1 MTFNFEDYEAMA
13 HSEEEGNDVMKRI
26 DNAKRRRTRM
36 ERRQKRARIIWLV
49 TIFVW
54 AAFLLFILLW
64 MHPSDSTDEKAV
76 EKNPGEIAYVETATE
91 DMAEDFENEKIEAA
105 LYEDDYFRSDVPLDG
120 ETQAF
125 LRSACEEAGITYE
138 LALAV
143 IRQETEFRNV
153 VGDNGDSIGY
163 MQIQPR
169 WHEERMERLGV
180 TDLANPYS
188 NFRVGCDFLAELL
201 EKYTLEEALTAY
213 NSGKAGQ
220 SEYATSVIGYMEE
233 YNIAGEED
241 KHETD

>member
-13 HSEEEGNDVMKRI
+13 HSEEEENDAMKRI
-26 DNAKRRRTRM
+26 DDAKRRRTRM
-36 ERRQKRARIIWLV
+36 ERRKQRARITWLV
-49 TIFVW
+49 TIFIWV
-54 AAFLLFILLW
+54 AFLLFILLW
-64 MHPSDSTDEKAV
+64 LHSSASTDEKAGA
-76 EKNPGEIAYVETATE
+76 KNPGEIAYVETAME
-91 DMAEDFENEKIEAA
+91 EMPEDFENEKIEAA
-105 LYEDDYFRSDVPLDG
+105 LDETGYFRADVPLDG

-143 IRQETEFRNV
+143 IRQETEFSNV

-180 TDLANPYS
+180 TDLEDPYG
-188 NFRVGCDFLAELL
+188 NFRVGCDFIAELL
-201 EKYTLEEALTAY
+201 SKYTLEEALTAY

-233 YNIAGEED
+233 YNGD
-241 KHETD
+241 

>member
-1 MTFNFEDYEAMA
+1 MTVKFEDYEAMA
-13 HSEEEGNDVMKRI
+13 RFKEEKNNAMKRI
-26 DNAKRRRTRM
+26 DEAKRRRTRM
-36 ERRQKRARIIWLV
+36 ERRQQKARIIWLV

-54 AAFLLFILLW
+54 SEFLLFILLW
-64 MHPSDSTDEKAV
+64 LHPRAFADEKADA
-76 EKNPGEIAYVETATE
+76 KKPWEIAYVETAME

-105 LYEDDYFRSDVPLDG
+105 LYDTGYFRSDVPLNG

-143 IRQETEFRNV
+143 IRQETDFRNV

-169 WHEERMERLGV
+169 WHRERMERLGV
-180 TDLANPYS
+180 TDLADPCS

-233 YNIAGEED
+233 YNRSGEEAQA
-241 KHETD
+241 

>member
-1 MTFNFEDYEAMA
+1 MTFNFDDYEAMTR
-13 HSEEEGNDVMKRI
+13 SEEEKNAAMKRI
-26 DNAKRRRTRM
+26 EEAKRRRTRI
-36 ERRQKRARIIWLV
+36 EHRQQKAKIVWLV

-54 AAFLLFILLW
+54 AAFLLVILLW
-64 MHPSDSTDEKAV
+64 LHSSASNDEKAGA
-76 EKNPGEIAYVETATE
+76 KNPGEIAYVETAMK
-91 DMAEDFENEKIEAA
+91 DMADGFENEKIEAA
-105 LYEDDYFRSDVPLDG
+105 LYETGYFRADVQLDG

-138 LALAV
+138 IALAV
-143 IRQETEFRNV
+143 IRQETDFRNI

-180 TDLANPYS
+180 TDLADPYS

-233 YNIAGEED
+233 YNGD
-241 KHETD
+241 

>member
-1 MTFNFEDYEAMA
+1 MTFNFEDYEAMTR
-13 HSEEEGNDVMKRI
+13 SEEEWNDVMKRI
-26 DNAKRRRTRM
+26 DEAKRRRTRT
-36 ERRQKRARIIWLV
+36 EHRQQSARIIWLV
-49 TIFVW
+49 TIFIW

-64 MHPSDSTDEKAV
+64 LHPRASADEKADA
-76 EKNPGEIAYVETATE
+76 KKPGEISYVETASE
-91 DMAEDFENEKIEAA
+91 DMPEDFENEKIKAA
-105 LYEDDYFRSDVPLDG
+105 LYENGYFRADVPLDG

-180 TDLANPYS
+180 TDLADPYS
-188 NFRVGCDFLAELL
+188 NFRVGCDFLAELIS
-201 EKYTLEEALTAY
+201 KYTLEEALTAY
-213 NSGKAGQ
+213 NSGKPGK
-220 SEYATSVIGYMEE
+220 SEYATSVMGYMEE
-233 YNIAGEED
+233 YNGD
-241 KHETD
+241 

>member
-1 MTFNFEDYEAMA
+1 MIQKFEDYEALERSRA
-13 HSEEEGNDVMKRI
+13 EGEIAMKRI
-26 DNAKRRRTRM
+26 EEAKRRRTRM
-36 ERRQKRARIIWLV
+36 EHRQRRARIIWLV

-54 AAFLLFILLW
+54 VAFLLFILLW
-64 MHPSDSTDEKAV
+64 LHPRASADENAGA
-76 EKNPGEIAYVETATE
+76 KNPEEIAYVETAME

-105 LYEDDYFRSDVPLDG
+105 LYETGYFRADVPLDG

-143 IRQETEFRNV
+143 IRQETDFRNI

-169 WHEERMERLGV
+169 WHRERMERLGV
-180 TDLANPYS
+180 TDLADPYS
-188 NFRVGCDFLAELL
+188 NFRVGCDFLSELL

-213 NSGKAGQ
+213 NSGKPGK
-220 SEYATSVIGYMEE
+220 SEYATSVMNYMYE
-233 YNIAGEED
+233 YNR
-241 KHETD
+241 T